1 MAVHMGK
8 YVAYYR
14 VSTREQGDEGHSIDA
29 QQKIVRNHL
38 NGGEWELIAE
48 FTEVESGRMRN
59 RPELEAALELC
70 QAEGATLVS
79 AKLDRLTRNVRF
91 LCEVLES
98 RVPVIF
104 CDMPQMHNPAQSK
117 MVLQLMAT
125 VAEYEAE
132 LSSERTMV
140 GLAEAKAKGVRL
152 GSPAPHIGS
161 AKAAGNRIKKADK
174 FAMRVGPLI
183 EQLQQYGCESLQ
195 QIATG
200 LEMRGQKTGRGGDK
214 WQPSSVKN
222 VIKRWEELKK

>member
-91 LCEVLES
+91 LCEGQGCGLGAFPGGQLGFAGPGFGGAGGLSCGSHDSMTSVC
-98 RVPVIF
+98 VPAASSTR
-104 CDMPQMHNPAQSK
+104 P
-117 MVLQLMAT
+117 MVL
-125 VAEYEAE
+125 
-132 LSSERTMV
+132 
-140 GLAEAKAKGVRL
+140 GGRL
-152 GSPAPHIGS
+152 HGS
-161 AKAAGNRIKKADK
+161 AKRSITGVAIPSTRTRTPCWHHAPDVSHAASSRYRQCAPAS
-174 FAMRVGPLI
+174 FAPGSFSPTPSWGGRRRASRGPQPRG
-183 EQLQQYGCESLQ
+183 EQRSAL
-195 QIATG
+195 
-200 LEMRGQKTGRGGDK
+200 
-214 WQPSSVKN
+214 
-222 VIKRWEELKK
+222 